1 MNSFFAWALPVL
13 FFFFLGRSVLWPVM
27 IHSSQLTG
35 KSAPLNPKDINHEHH
50 EFKKDQKTQTK

>member
-1 MNSFFAWALPVL
+1 M
-13 FFFFLGRSVLWPVM
+13 LWPVM

-50 EFKKDQKTQTK
+50 EFKKDQKTQTKQITTSDHCLLKTFAY